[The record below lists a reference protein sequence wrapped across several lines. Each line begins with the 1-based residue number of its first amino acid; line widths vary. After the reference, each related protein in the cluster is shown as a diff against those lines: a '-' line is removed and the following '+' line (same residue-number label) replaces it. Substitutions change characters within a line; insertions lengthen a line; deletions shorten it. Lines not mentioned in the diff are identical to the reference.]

1 MMESPALRLPNAPLG
16 RRALAIL
23 LDVALSAFLAL
34 AATFLLAV
42 ATRSPQPVGPGAAF
56 VVLLGAALAVH
67 LLAPLRWQATPGM
80 RAAGLKIVADEDLP
94 PQPIQVGLRGVV
106 AAVTLAG
113 LLPIPFQI
121 ISALFDPDRRSS
133 SDWLSGTRVVLDPDR
148 EAA

>member
-1 MMESPALRLPNAPLG
+1 MTKNPTLRLPNAPLG

-23 LDVALSAFLAL
+23 LDVALSAFLAFVT
-34 AATFLLAV
+34 TFLLAV

-56 VVLLGAALAVH
+56 VILLGAALAVH

-80 RAAGLKIVADEDLP
+80 RATGLKIVADEDLP

-121 ISALFDPDRRSS
+121 ISALLDPDRRSS
-133 SDWLSGTRVVLDPDR
+133 SDWISGTRVVLDPDR
-148 EAA
+148 EAM

>member
-1 MMESPALRLPNAPLG
+1 MTESPVLRLPNAPLG

-23 LDVALSAFLAL
+23 LDVALSALLAL
-34 AATFLLAV
+34 AVTFFLAV

-80 RAAGLKIVADEDLP
+80 RATGLKIVADEDLP
-94 PQPIQVGLRGVV
+94 PQPIQIGLRGVI
-106 AAVTLAG
+106 AAITLAG

-121 ISALFDPDRRSS
+121 ISVLFDPDRRSS

-148 EAA
+148 DAA

>member
-1 MMESPALRLPNAPLG
+1 MTKNPTLRLPNAPLG

-34 AATFLLAV
+34 VTTFLLAV

-56 VVLLGAALAVH
+56 VILLGAALAVH

-80 RAAGLKIVADEDLP
+80 RATGLKIVADEDLP

-121 ISALFDPDRRSS
+121 ISALLDPDRRSS
-133 SDWLSGTRVVLDPDR
+133 SDWISGTRVVLDPDR
-148 EAA
+148 EVM